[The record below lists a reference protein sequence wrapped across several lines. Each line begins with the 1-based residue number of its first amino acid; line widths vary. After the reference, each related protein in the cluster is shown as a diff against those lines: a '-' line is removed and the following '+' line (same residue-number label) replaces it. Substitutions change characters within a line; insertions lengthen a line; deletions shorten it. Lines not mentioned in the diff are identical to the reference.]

1 MNMTSD
7 KSNQLDWGENDENLK
22 PVEFKENPLD
32 YEIDWDTICNQ
43 VNKER
48 FDPYYTNVY
57 GISLTESKYRRKK

>member
-7 KSNQLDWGENDENLK
+7 KSKKLDRESI
-22 PVEFKENPLD
+22 KE
-32 YEIDWDTICNQ
+32 EISWDTICNQ

>member
-1 MNMTSD
+1 MTSD
-7 KSNQLDWGENDENLK
+7 KSKQLDWGE
-22 PVEFKENPLD
+22 PVKFNENPLD
-32 YEIDWDTICNQ
+32 YEIEPEIDWDTICKQ